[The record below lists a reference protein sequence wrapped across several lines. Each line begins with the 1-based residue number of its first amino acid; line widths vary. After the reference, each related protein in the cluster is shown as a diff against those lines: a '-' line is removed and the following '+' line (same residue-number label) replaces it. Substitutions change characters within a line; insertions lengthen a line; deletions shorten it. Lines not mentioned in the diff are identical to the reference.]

1 MPFDT
6 KYNRM
11 IADELDRIN
20 ENKADY
26 MAYSNQV
33 YMNGNKFVGAND
45 LTKVP
50 EGLRPKYICAAKEA
64 RKYRWRYYP

>member
-1 MPFDT
+1 MLYKYKRMPYNT
-6 KYNRM
+6 EYNRM

-20 ENKADY
+20 QNKADY

-45 LTKVP
+45 FNKSTRGNMRSKGSP
-50 EGLRPKYICAAKEA
+50 
-64 RKYRWRYYP
+64 